1 MADLHTVDEEL
12 KRLGL
17 IVTHDNLRMV
27 REYVDAFDKAEPL
40 VADGLSGDFRKI
52 AEYNG
57 VILAGHKYAESQYG
71 YEFVTWQKGTAFDG
85 SPMVRDGRYFD
96 GDEPDIFIH
105 AKHDFASRSGL
116 VDETFTFSVPECAV
130 MLNAIEYVFGEFDAL
145 DDDHMD
151 VLDGV
156 SKRLEAMLGG
166 ARFQPPEQGL
176 TMK

>member
-1 MADLHTVDEEL
+1 MADLHKVDEEL

-40 VADGLSGDFRKI
+40 EVDGLTGDFRKI
-52 AEYNG
+52 AEFNG
-57 VILAGHKYAESQYG
+57 VILAGHKYAEPQYG
-71 YEFVTWQKGTAFDG
+71 YEFVTWEMGTAFDG

-96 GDEPDIFIH
+96 GDEPDIFSH
-105 AKHDFASRSGL
+105 AKQDFASRSGL
-116 VDETFTFSVPECAV
+116 VEDSFTFSVPECAA
-130 MLNAIEYVFGEFDAL
+130 MLNAIEYVAGEWDEL
-145 DDDHMD
+145 DEDHMN

-156 SKRLEAMLGG
+156 SNRLEVMLNG
-166 ARFQPPEQGL
+166 AGFQPPEQGL